1 MRIALLGGTGDIA
14 EGLVLRWSKV
24 GHKIFIGSR
33 SDEKAKAITSECR
46 ETLSKLGINSAI
58 EGIVNAEAALAAEVV
73 VITLPYEHAASTIR
87 QIKGSFTN
95 QIVVS
100 PVVPM
105 VKKGKVFVYAP
116 PSQGSAALEI
126 KEALP
131 NTVKL
136 VSAYHNLPAKELRKI
151 EHLLEYDV
159 VICGDDEEA
168 KGIVKKIT
176 EEMPNLRALDAGPL
190 ESSMMVEAI
199 TPLII
204 NLNMRYKPQEFSV
217 KFV

>member
-1 MRIALLGGTGDIA
+1 MKIALLGGTGDIA
-14 EGLVLRWSKV
+14 EGLVLRWSRV

-33 SDEKAKAITSECR
+33 SDEKAKSIASEYND
-46 ETLSKLGINSAI
+46 TLSKLGINSRI
-58 EGIVNAEAALAAEVV
+58 EGMVNADAAIAAEVI
-73 VITLPYEHAASTIR
+73 VISLPYEHSASTIR
-87 QIKGSFTN
+87 QIQSSFTN
-95 QIVVS
+95 QIVIS

-105 VKKGKVFVYAP
+105 VKKGKAFVYSP
-116 PSQGSAALEI
+116 PQHGSAALEI
-126 KEALP
+126 REALP
-131 NTVKL
+131 KTVKL

-151 EHLLEYDV
+151 DHVLEYDV
-159 VICGDDEEA
+159 VICGDDEET
-168 KGIVKKIT
+168 KNVVKKIT

-190 ESSMMVEAI
+190 EASMMIEAI